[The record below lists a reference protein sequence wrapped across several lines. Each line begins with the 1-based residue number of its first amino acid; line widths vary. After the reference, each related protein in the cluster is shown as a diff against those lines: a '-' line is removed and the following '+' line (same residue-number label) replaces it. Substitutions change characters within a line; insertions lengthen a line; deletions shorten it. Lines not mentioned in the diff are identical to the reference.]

1 MRTKFV
7 WMYRQWVF
15 ALINETSLN
24 LTIKKKKKKKKERE
38 RERERERELVRRC
51 RVQPMIE
58 EDYRIL
64 NVGLLLSTLYIFS
77 IFGAQIDCVC
87 GQIMRQVDSMSKPN
101 TFAHTINL

>member
-1 MRTKFV
+1 
-7 WMYRQWVF
+7 
-15 ALINETSLN
+15 
-24 LTIKKKKKKKKERE
+24 
-38 RERERERELVRRC
+38 
-51 RVQPMIE
+51 MIGE
-58 EDYRIL
+58 SYRIL